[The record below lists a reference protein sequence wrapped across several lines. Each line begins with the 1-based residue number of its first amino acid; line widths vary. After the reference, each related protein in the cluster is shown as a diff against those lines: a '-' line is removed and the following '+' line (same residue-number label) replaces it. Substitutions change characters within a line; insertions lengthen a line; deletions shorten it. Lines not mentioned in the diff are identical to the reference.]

1 MRWPRLW
8 SSRDRAELERLRE
21 SEARYR
27 LLADAASDLVIQ
39 YDLDGIIQYA
49 SPSAAAFGHR
59 PEDLVGRNSLD
70 FFHPDDAAQRLERL
84 EKLRAG
90 VSPPR
95 GSENERRLRHGD
107 GRWIWVQGNPT
118 VIRDKAGNPMGAVT
132 ILRDVTERRRLE
144 DQLRANQAETEA
156 ALARMR
162 DSEARYRLVADHLRD
177 VIVQYDTDGV
187 IRYVSP
193 SVAQLGYRPEDM
205 IGRRMPEFGEPAT
218 GQAMPERLADLHAGR
233 PLVGG
238 LENEFRVRRADGS
251 WVWMQGN
258 PTPILDDHGAPQG
271 VVSMLR
277 DVEERR
283 ALEAELIRKR
293 DEAEAAVVA
302 KAEFLANMSHEI
314 RTPLT
319 AVVGFASLIAK
330 MAGLPEKARVYVDR
344 IARSGEALT
353 SIVNNVLDF
362 SRVEAGQVELKPEPF
377 EIRTLV
383 AETLGLVHDPAT
395 AKGLSLVAHIDDATP
410 RQVVADAGRVR
421 QVLLNLLSNA
431 VKFTHAGEV
440 RVEVSH
446 DAARGRLRI
455 AVRDTGIGVPPDL
468 ADRLFQRFSQLDGS
482 NARRFGGVGLGLAIS
497 KGLAEL
503 MGGEIGM
510 ESVEGQGAT
519 FWLEAPAPEAREPE
533 PRVIE
538 SEDEASV
545 APMRVLVVDDARPN
559 RELILALLG
568 PFHLQM
574 TEAADGLEAV
584 AAARRERYDLV
595 LMDLQMPGMDGM
607 AATRA
612 IRETSDLNR
621 ETPILAV
628 SASVLP
634 SDVEACRAAGMNDHI
649 PKPINARE
657 LVGKVA
663 HWTTGADGL
672 PVSETA

>member
-1 MRWPRLW
+1 MGWPRLW
-8 SSRDRAELERLRE
+8 SSRDRAELQRLRE

-27 LLADAASDLVIQ
+27 LLADAAGDLIIQ
-39 YDLDGIIQYA
+39 YDLNGVIQYA

-70 FFHPDDAAQRLERL
+70 FFHPDDAGPRKQRLEG
-84 EKLRAG
+84 LRAG
-90 VSPPR
+90 IPLPR
-95 GSENERRLRHGD
+95 GAQNERRIRHGD
-107 GRWIWVQGNPT
+107 GRWIWVQGNPS
-118 VIRDKAGNPMGAVT
+118 VVRDKAGQPIGAVT
-132 ILRDVTERRRLE
+132 ILRDITARRELE
-144 DQLRANQAETEA
+144 DQLRATQAETED

-162 DSEARYRLVADHLRD
+162 ESEARYRLVADHLRD
-177 VIVQYDTDGV
+177 VIIQYDTDGV
-187 IRYVSP
+187 IRYASP
-193 SVAQLGYRPEDM
+193 SVASLGYRPEDLV
-205 IGRRMPEFGEPAT
+205 GRPMAEFGEPDS
-218 GQAMPERLADLHAGR
+218 GQPMPERLVDLAAGR
-233 PLVGG
+233 RLVGG

-258 PTPILDDHGAPQG
+258 PTPILDETGRPLG

-283 ALEAELIRKR
+283 ALEAELTRKR
-293 DEAEAAVVA
+293 DEAEAAVIA

-319 AVVGFASLIAK
+319 AVVGFAGLIAK
-330 MAGLPEKARVYVDR
+330 MQGLPEKARVYVDR

-353 SIVNNVLDF
+353 TIVNNVLDF
-362 SRVEAGQVELKPEPF
+362 SRVEAGQLELAPEPF
-377 EIRTLV
+377 EVRALV
-383 AETLGLVHDPAT
+383 AETLGLVHDPAI
-395 AKGLSLVAHIDDATP
+395 AKGLALTAQVADGVP
-410 RQVVADAGRVR
+410 RQLLADAGRVR
-421 QVLLNLLSNA
+421 QVVLNLLSNA
-431 VKFTHAGEV
+431 VKFTRAGEV
-440 RVEVSH
+440 RIEVAYT
-446 DAARGRLRI
+446 DGRLRI
-455 AVRDTGIGVPPDL
+455 AVRDTGVGVPKAL
-468 ADRLFQRFSQLDGS
+468 ADRLFQRFSQIDGS

-497 KGLAEL
+497 KGLVEL

-510 ESVEGQGAT
+510 ESLEGQGST
-519 FWLEAPAPEAREPE
+519 FWFETPAPEAHEPE
-533 PRVIE
+533 PTVIAR
-538 SEDEASV
+538 EDEVSV

-568 PFHLQM
+568 PFHLKL
-574 TEAADGLEAV
+574 TEAADGIQAV
-584 AAARRERYDLV
+584 EAARSERYDLV

-657 LVGKVA
+657 LIGKVA
-663 HWTTGADGL
+663 RWTGGASGQ
-672 PVSETA
+672 PVSESA

>member
-1 MRWPRLW
+1 MGWPRLW
-8 SSRDRAELERLRE
+8 SSRDRAELKRLRE

-27 LLADAASDLVIQ
+27 LLAEAAGDLIIQ

-70 FFHPDDAAQRLERL
+70 FFHPDDAPMRRERL
-84 EKLRAG
+84 EGLRVG
-90 VSPPR
+90 VPLPR
-95 GSENERRLRHGD
+95 GADNERRIRHGD

-118 VIRDKAGNPMGAVT
+118 VIRDKAGQPTGAVT

-144 DQLRANQAETEA
+144 DQLRAHQAETED

-162 DSEARYRLVADHLRD
+162 DSEARYRLVAEHLRD
-177 VIVQYDTDGV
+177 VIVQYDTQGV
-187 IRYVSP
+187 VRYVSP
-193 SVAQLGYRPEDM
+193 SIATLGYRPEDLV
-205 IGRRMPEFGEPAT
+205 GRPMAEFGEIDS
-218 GQAMPERLADLHAGR
+218 GQSMPERLADLRAGR
-233 PLVGG
+233 RLVGG

-258 PTPILDDHGAPQG
+258 PMPILDEAGQPLG

-277 DVEERR
+277 EVEERR
-283 ALEAELIRKR
+283 ALEAELTRKR

-330 MAGLPEKARVYVDR
+330 MQDLPEKARVYVDR

-377 EIRTLV
+377 EIRVLV
-383 AETLGLVHDPAT
+383 AETLSLVHDAAA
-395 AKGLSLVAHIDDATP
+395 AKGLALAAHVDDATP
-410 RQVVADAGRVR
+410 GQVVADAGRVR
-421 QVLLNLLSNA
+421 QVLLNLVSNA
-431 VKFTHAGEV
+431 VKFTRQGEV
-440 RVEVSH
+440 RIEVGH
-446 DAARGRLRI
+446 DAARERLRI
-455 AVRDTGIGVPPDL
+455 AVHDTGIGVPGAL
-468 ADRLFQRFSQLDGS
+468 ADRLFQRFSQIDGS

-497 KGLAEL
+497 KGLVEL
-503 MGGEIGM
+503 MGGDIGM
-510 ESVEGQGAT
+510 ESVEDQGST
-519 FWLEAPAPEAREPE
+519 FWFETPAPAAREPE
-533 PRVIE
+533 PQVIE
-538 SEDEASV
+538 NEDEVSV

-584 AAARRERYDLV
+584 EAARRERYDLV

-607 AATRA
+607 TATRA
-612 IRETSDLNR
+612 IRETSELNR
-621 ETPILAV
+621 GTPILAV

-634 SDVEACRAAGMNDHI
+634 SDVEACREAGMNDHI

-663 HWTTGADGL
+663 HWTTGSAL
-672 PVSETA
+672 PASAPA

>member
-1 MRWPRLW
+1 MGWPRFW

-27 LLADAASDLVIQ
+27 VLADAAGDLVIQ
-39 YDLDGIIQYA
+39 YDLNGVIQYA

-70 FFHPDDAAQRLERL
+70 FFHPDDAEQRKRRLEG
-84 EKLRAG
+84 LRSGA
-90 VSPPR
+90 SLPR
-95 GSENERRLRHGD
+95 GAMNERRLWHGD
-107 GRWIWVQGNPT
+107 GRWIWVQGHPT
-118 VIRDKAGNPMGAVT
+118 VVRNKAGEPIGAVT
-132 ILRDVTERRRLE
+132 ILRDITERRQLE
-144 DQLRANQAETEA
+144 DQLRATQAETDA
-156 ALARMR
+156 ALVRMR
-162 DSEARYRLVADHLRD
+162 ESEARYRLVADHLRD
-177 VIVQYDTDGV
+177 VVVQYDVDGI

-193 SVAQLGYRPEDM
+193 SVAHLGYRPEDM
-205 IGRRMPEFGEPAT
+205 VGRPMADFGEPT
-218 GQAMPERLADLHAGR
+218 SGQMMPERLGDLKAGR
-233 PLVGG
+233 TLVGG
-238 LENEFRVRRADGS
+238 LENEFRVRKADGS

-258 PTPILDDHGAPQG
+258 PTAIVDDAGRPLG

-283 ALEAELIRKR
+283 ALEGELTRKR
-293 DEAEAAVVA
+293 EQAEAAVIA

-330 MAGLPEKARVYVDR
+330 MQGLPDKARVYVDR
-344 IARSGEALT
+344 IARGGEALT

-362 SRVEAGQVELKPEPF
+362 SRVEAGQLELKPEPF
-377 EIRTLV
+377 EARALV
-383 AETLGLVHDPAT
+383 AETLGLVHDAAVAKSLTLT
-395 AKGLSLVAHIDDATP
+395 AHVADGVP
-410 RQVVADAGRVR
+410 RQLLADAGRTR

-431 VKFTHAGEV
+431 VKFTRDGEV
-440 RVEVSH
+440 RIEVTF
-446 DAARGRLRI
+446 AAGRLRL
-455 AVRDTGIGVPPDL
+455 AVRDTGVGVPKAL
-468 ADRLFQRFSQLDGS
+468 ADRLFQRFSQIDGS

-497 KGLAEL
+497 KGLVEL

-510 ESVEGQGAT
+510 TSIEGEGST
-519 FWLEAPAPEAREPE
+519 FWFEIPAPEAREPE
-533 PRVIE
+533 PVVIE
-538 SEDEASV
+538 SEDELSV

-568 PFHLQM
+568 PFHLKL
-574 TEAADGLEAV
+574 TEAADGVQAV
-584 AAARRERYDLV
+584 EAARSERYDLV

-657 LVGKVA
+657 LIGKVA
-663 HWTTGADGL
+663 HWTRNAPGAA
-672 PVSETA
+672 VSEPA